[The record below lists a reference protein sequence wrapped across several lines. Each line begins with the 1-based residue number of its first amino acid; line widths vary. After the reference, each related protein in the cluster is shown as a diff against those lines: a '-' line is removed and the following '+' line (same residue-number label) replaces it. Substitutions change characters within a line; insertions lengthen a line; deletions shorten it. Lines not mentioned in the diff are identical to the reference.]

1 MKHRIT
7 RKDIARFEQDLFAR
21 ERAGNTIERYPAQ
34 ITQFADWAKGRPVD
48 KERVVQYKQWLME
61 RYSPA
66 SVNVTLAALN
76 SFFRFKGWQECC
88 VRPVKVQRKFITVQA
103 VNKGRAEIRN
113 KGKYRTILL
122 PRLLCAKLRS
132 YCIER
137 GIAQGCVFV
146 TRSGKPINRTNIW
159 AMMKALC
166 RQAQVAPKKV
176 FPHNLRHLFARCFYQ
191 CQQDLEHLASLLGH
205 SNINTTRIYTQT
217 SGREHLRQI
226 ERLRLIL

>member
-21 ERAGNTIERYPAQ
+21 ERAGNTIERYRAQ

-88 VRPVKVQRKFITVQA
+88 VRPVKVQRK
-103 VNKGRAEIRN
+103 
-113 KGKYRTILL
+113 YYILGL
-122 PRLLCAKLRS
+122 RPHVKNPRLG
-132 YCIER
+132 R
-137 GIAQGCVFV
+137 GIFIV
-146 TRSGKPINRTNIW
+146 
-159 AMMKALC
+159 L
-166 RQAQVAPKKV
+166 
-176 FPHNLRHLFARCFYQ
+176 
-191 CQQDLEHLASLLGH
+191 
-205 SNINTTRIYTQT
+205 
-217 SGREHLRQI
+217 
-226 ERLRLIL
+226 